1 MKKLLAF
8 LLVISLVL
16 LLVACGGPK
25 NDDPDTPNNDP
36 NTGDNTNKNNPFG
49 DNNEP
54 IDLPLVDIDATE

>member
-16 LLVACGGPK
+16 LLVACEPK
-25 NDDPDTPNNDP
+25 NNEPDTPGGDS